1 MSLDE
6 SFNVN
11 FDRLVCKH
19 ALHRSHDFELKLN
32 FFFGLKYNS
41 SSSQNSKSLVLAIGD
56 FVPVR
61 PWSDS
66 SISCLAEI
74 RKIWKDKNEQSLLT
88 ELRLYFLPENT
99 PIGRNCHGEVSG
111 RLYC

>member
-1 MSLDE
+1 MGLYKNVISNLNLF
-6 SFNVN
+6 SF
-11 FDRLVCKH
+11 
-19 ALHRSHDFELKLN
+19 RSN
-32 FFFGLKYNS
+32 N
-41 SSSQNSKSLVLAIGD
+41 NKSLVLAIGD

-99 PIGRNCHGEVSG
+99 PIGRNCHGEVSTQKNWFIG
-111 RLYC
+111 RRKNGF

>member
-1 MSLDE
+1 MKSHPL
-6 SFNVN
+6 SHIARYNNHSMKMN
-11 FDRLVCKH
+11 FKNKIFIH
-19 ALHRSHDFELKLN
+19 
-32 FFFGLKYNS
+32 FFISN
-41 SSSQNSKSLVLAIGD
+41 NCTSLVLAIGD

-66 SISCLAEI
+66 SISCLAEL

-99 PIGRNCHGEVSG
+99 PIGRNCHGEVS
-111 RLYC
+111 RNFFLFN

>member
-1 MSLDE
+1 MILSE
-6 SFNVN
+6 NICKKKNFNFSFPI
-11 FDRLVCKH
+11 
-19 ALHRSHDFELKLN
+19 S
-32 FFFGLKYNS
+32 
-41 SSSQNSKSLVLAIGD
+41 NSKSLVLGIGD

-74 RKIWKDKNEQSLLT
+74 RKIWKDKTEPSLLT

-99 PIGRNCHGEVSG
+99 PIGRNCHGEVSD
-111 RLYC
+111 RNFIIIDINQTPRIHKSHSLYNNVRNM